1 MNTKKVF
8 PVIIGVAVVA
18 FLIYS
23 FSSGTESSQQY
34 AEEIKKERLEKDD
47 FMKNDEGSPFNDSTV
62 TFSPLHYFEP
72 DIKFR
77 VNADLEPIENKKMIV
92 LPTSDGKEKKYLEYA
107 YATFKLEGVKN
118 KLLILEI
125 IDMGPYKGTLFLAFA
140 DETSARETYGAGR
153 YLDLKKVPGAATI
166 TLDFNKTY
174 NPYCAYSERFSC
186 PFPVKENVL
195 KVPIYAGEKTFH

>member
-47 FMKNDEGSPFNDSTV
+47 FMKNDEGSPFNDSTI